1 MRSGFCCGLD
11 GAETG
16 VILDCFVAMAQMC
29 AMVNSEL
36 VKNIRG
42 LLQIYSE
49 KYNFVLIY

>member
-1 MRSGFCCGLD
+1 MN
-11 GAETG
+11 
-16 VILDCFVAMAQMC
+16 LDCFAAMAQMC
-29 AMVNSEL
+29 AMGKSEL

>member
-1 MRSGFCCGLD
+1 
-11 GAETG
+11 
-16 VILDCFVAMAQMC
+16 VILDCFAAMAQMC

>member
-11 GAETG
+11 GAAAG
-16 VILDCFVAMAQMC
+16 VIMACFAAMVQLC

>member
-11 GAETG
+11 GAAAG
-16 VILDCFVAMAQMC
+16 VNLDCFAAMAQLC

>member
-1 MRSGFCCGLD
+1 MRSGFGCGLD
-11 GAETG
+11 GAAVG
-16 VILDCFVAMAQMC
+16 VIMACFAAMAQLC
-29 AMVNSEL
+29 AMLEFDL